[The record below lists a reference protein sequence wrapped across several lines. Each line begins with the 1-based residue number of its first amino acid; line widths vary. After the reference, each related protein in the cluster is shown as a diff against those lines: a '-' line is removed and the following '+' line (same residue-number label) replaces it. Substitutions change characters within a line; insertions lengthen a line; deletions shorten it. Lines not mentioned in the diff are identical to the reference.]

1 MNERF
6 AVEMKAMGS
15 RLVVVAA
22 LALASWPCVS
32 QAIAQEQIT
41 FIEVALDEETR
52 NADDKLRRYLDR
64 QADLRFVQAR
74 PLEYGAVINILANW
88 RPDRGDFLARIT
100 PYAFVA
106 AEMLGADL
114 EVFATYLS
122 RATGSTTYHSY
133 FVVGREQF
141 GYVPELGGLVE
152 YLRNL
157 EQPARFIYHNKFST
171 SSYFLPALFF
181 RSYGIYNMPASTE
194 YHTAIHSRKL
204 GDSSSNLVRAVA
216 LGEYELAAVWD
227 GTKTKFELTDSLYE
241 RYGSR
246 VHFIQLPTVLPNDLL
261 VGSASMDSASRAR
274 IREAIAAMG
283 PEEIGVG
290 DFLTWRDINS
300 APDSRQAL
308 ADLRWLA
315 RERPAPVTV
324 DVRTTDAEDGRVP
337 EAYLDAARQAVRLS
351 GTEFVNYDGDFH
363 YHTDYLWTLE
373 LIHDGAIELTSRIVN
388 SDIDDQKF
396 QISFKDTED
405 LTRRIGSLLHS
416 RMHRIRYVWP
426 YRLEQPTVIRDVGF
440 SIPLDATVKVK
451 KISWQ
456 DAQRNLFLEDDEF
469 DAQIGLSDFY
479 RFELYPNFIPS
490 EDIEFGFSPMSN
502 ISYRVILVRP
512 ERERPVFRV
521 LTAAFIV
528 LLVLAVVAAFADV
541 AKKRALP
548 SQSDPTWTLPTGPGG
563 STSQG

>member
-1 MNERF
+1 MEHM
-6 AVEMKAMGS
+6 VS
-15 RLVVVAA
+15 RSVRLLIVG
-22 LALASWPCVS
+22 LTFFLCVS

-52 NADDKLRRYLDR
+52 RADEKLRRYLGR
-64 QADLRFVQAR
+64 EANLMFVQER
-74 PLEYGAVINILANW
+74 PLEYGAVINRLANW
-88 RPDRGDFLARIT
+88 NPDRGDFLARVT

-141 GYVPELGGLVE
+141 PYRPELANVVE

-157 EQPARFIYHNKFST
+157 EEPASFIYHNKFST

-181 RSYGIYNMPASTE
+181 RSYGIYNMPEPTE
-194 YHTAIHSRKL
+194 YHTAIHSQKL
-204 GDSSSNLVRAVA
+204 GESSSNLVRAVA

-227 GTKTKFELTDSLYE
+227 GTKTKFEATDSLYE

-246 VHFIQLPTVLPNDLL
+246 VQFIQLPTVLPNDLL
-261 VGSASMDSASRAR
+261 VGFASMDSASRGR
-274 IREAIAAMG
+274 IREAIQSMG
-283 PEEIGVG
+283 PEEMNEG

-324 DVRTTDAEDGRVP
+324 DVRTPGAAGEGAVP
-337 EAYLDAARQAVRLS
+337 EAYLEAARQAVRLS
-351 GTEFVNYDGDFH
+351 GTEFVNYDDDFH
-363 YHTDYLWTLE
+363 AHRDYVWTHE
-373 LIHDGAIELTSRIVN
+373 LIHDGAIELTSRIIG
-388 SDIDDQKF
+388 SEIDDQKF
-396 QISFKDTED
+396 QISFKDNED
-405 LTRRIGSLLHS
+405 LTRRIGALLHS

-426 YRLEQPTVIRDVGF
+426 YRAELPTVIRDVGF

-451 KISWQ
+451 RISWQ
-456 DAQRNLFLEDDEF
+456 DAQRNLFLEDAEF
-469 DAQIGLSDFY
+469 DAQVRLSDFY
-479 RFELYPNFIPS
+479 KFELYPNFIPA
-490 EDIEFGFSPMSN
+490 DDGGFGFDPMSN
-502 ISYRVILVRP
+502 VSYRVILVRP

-521 LTAAFIV
+521 LTAVFVA
-528 LLVLAVVAAFADV
+528 LLILAAVAALAEV
-541 AKKRALP
+541 VKKRALP
-548 SQSDPTWTLPTGPGG
+548 SQSDSNWTPPSGMDG
-563 STSQG
+563 SISQS

>member
-1 MNERF
+1 
-6 AVEMKAMGS
+6 MKDMGS
-15 RLVVVAA
+15 RSAKLILVG
-22 LALASWPCVS
+22 LACLVCVS
-32 QAIAQEQIT
+32 RAAAQEQIT

-52 NADDKLRRYLDR
+52 RADDKLRRYLDR
-64 QADLRFVQAR
+64 EADLMFLQER
-74 PLEYGAVINILANW
+74 PLEYGAVINRLANW
-88 RPDRGDFLARIT
+88 NPDRGNFLARVT

-114 EVFATYLS
+114 EVFATYVS
-122 RATGSTTYHSY
+122 RATGGTTYHSY
-133 FVVGREQF
+133 FVVGREGF
-141 GYVPELGGLVE
+141 GYGPELASLVE

-181 RSYGIYNMPASTE
+181 RSYGIYNMPESTE

-204 GDSSSNLVRAVA
+204 GDSSSNLIRAVA

-227 GTKTKFELTDSLYE
+227 GTKTKFEATDSLYE

-274 IREAIAAMG
+274 IREAITAMG
-283 PEEIGVG
+283 PEDIDEG
-290 DFLTWRDINS
+290 DFLSWRDINS

-324 DVRTTDAEDGRVP
+324 DVRTPGADDGRVP
-337 EAYLDAARQAVRLS
+337 EAYLEAARQAVRLS

-373 LIHDGAIELTSRIVN
+373 LIHDGAIELTSHIVG
-388 SDIDDQKF
+388 SDIDDQRF

-456 DAQRNLFLEDDEF
+456 DAQRNLFLEDAEF

-479 RFELYPNFIPS
+479 RFELYPNFVPA
-490 EDIEFGFSPMSN
+490 DDGGFGFNPMSN

-521 LTAAFIV
+521 LTAVFIA
-528 LLVLAVVAAFADV
+528 LLVVSAIAALAEVL
-541 AKKRALP
+541 KSRALP
-548 SQSDPTWTLPTGPGG
+548 TQSDPSWTLPSGPDG
-563 STSQG
+563 SLS